1 MTNLESLVN
10 QSLGGDD
17 DSFAELV
24 RRFQDM
30 AVGYAF
36 SVLKNRDLAEDVA
49 QEAFLES
56 YLQLHQL
63 REPAAFPGW
72 FRRIV
77 FKHCD
82 RHIRKERVITV
93 PLENEVEEPTST
105 DDEFS
110 STETKEQVWAAIN
123 SLAEHERTPL
133 VLFYMTGHSQQEI
146 ASYLNVPVTTIKKR
160 LFSARQR
167 LRDNLMDLAIDSL
180 RETRPSR
187 DSRFAENLLELL
199 KAAREGKLEEVRS
212 VLVKNKQLLNARDW
226 LGNSALIIAA
236 NSGHDAIVELLYR
249 AGVEPDIHEAAAIGN
264 TDRVA
269 QLVDTNP
276 DSINSFSKEGFSPLT
291 LAAHFGHAE
300 TSQWLLDHDAD
311 IDLVSTH
318 RLGVTP
324 LHAALFGK
332 SIATA
337 RVLIENGA
345 NVNIARG
352 GATWPR
358 SGWTALHYAAGF
370 GLKELVL
377 LMLSHGADVTI
388 LDEQLKTPLDIARE
402 EEQHEIVELLMER
415 KKE

>member
-10 QSLGGDD
+10 QTLEGNDA
-17 DSFAELV
+17 SFAELV
-24 RRFQDM
+24 QRFQDM

-36 SVLKNRDLAEDVA
+36 SILKDRDLAEDVA

-56 YLQLHQL
+56 YIQLKQL

-82 RHIRKERVITV
+82 RYLRKQTLVTI
-93 PLENEVEEPTST
+93 PIENEIEDST
-105 DDEFS
+105 IASEDS
-110 STETKEQVWAAIN
+110 LETKEQVWAAIN

-133 VLFYMTGHSQQEI
+133 VLFYMTGNSQQEI
-146 ASYLNVPVTTIKKR
+146 ASYLNVPVSTIKKR

-167 LRDNLMDLAIDSL
+167 LRENLMDLAIDSL
-180 RETRPSR
+180 RETRPSK
-187 DSRFAENLLELL
+187 DSRFTESLLELL
-199 KAAREGKLEEVRS
+199 NAAREGQLQEVRS
-212 VLVKNKQLLNARDW
+212 ILLRNKQLLTARDW
-226 LGNSALIIAA
+226 LGNSALILAA

-269 QLVDTNP
+269 QLIATDP
-276 DSINSFSKEGFSPLT
+276 ESINSFSKEGFAPLT

-300 TSQWLLDHDAD
+300 TTQWLLDHGANVD
-311 IDLVSTH
+311 IVSTH
-318 RLGVTP
+318 QLGVTP

-332 SIATA
+332 RIATA

-370 GLKELVL
+370 GLNELVL
-377 LMLSHGADVTI
+377 LMLSHGADINI

-402 EEQHEIVELLMER
+402 EEQHDIVELLIER
-415 KKE
+415 KKR